1 LDELTMQKG
10 YSRATFTVVAAL
22 FCGACTGGS
31 GPRLEGAPV
40 VRGKDGRE
48 YRVLAKGA
56 YKAFY
61 DSAGRVDRLEY
72 DSNGD
77 GKTDQTAYYDGADSP
92 RRLEVDSNFDGR
104 VDRWEAYDDHG
115 GLVSVG
121 TSQKHGDR
129 PDVWTFRGP
138 GGETQR
144 VEIDSDGDGRVDRW
158 QRWEGARLVT
168 EDVDSDGDG
177 KPDHRLK
184 YDAHGK
190 VTGIEALQ

>member
-1 LDELTMQKG
+1 MQKG
-10 YSRATFTVVAAL
+10 YSPATVTAVAVL
-22 FCGACTGGS
+22 LCGYGCAGGS
-31 GPRLEGAPV
+31 SPKLTGAPV
-40 VRGKDGRE
+40 VRGNDGRE
-48 YRVLAKGA
+48 YRVLEKGA

-77 GKTDQTAYYDGADSP
+77 GKTDHVAYYDGTASP

-104 VDRWEAYDDHG
+104 VDRWETYDENG

-144 VEIDSDGDGRVDRW
+144 VEIDSNGDGRVDRW
-158 QRWEGARLVT
+158 QRWEGPRLLT

-190 VTGIEALQ
+190 VAGMEPLK